1 MVVVLVMVWAGCGD
15 DGAGQ
20 GDFCEKD
27 SDCTGELVCR
37 DNVCVEKPDECEP
50 ACNPQAE
57 TCINGQCVPVG
68 DPNDKDGDGSPSGE
82 DCDDFD
88 REVNPSAHEYCDG
101 IDNDCDLETD
111 ENCPVCVDDQVQDCG
126 TDVGECV
133 PGTQTCAGGQ
143 WAACSGTGAAVELC
157 DGLDNDCDGL
167 VDEVCPCTEGDE
179 QPCGLNVGTCTA
191 GTELCEQGEWTGCRG
206 GEVPRVEICDGLDN
220 DCDGVDDDGFMIGQP
235 CDGVGECGLGYVE
248 CAGVSSVRCSTE
260 PGGTVDQSRAELC
273 DGLDD
278 DCDGD
283 TDEDF
288 MAGLPCDGEGECG
301 VGVFECVADDA
312 AVCSTEPGGSG
323 DQSAAETCDGLDNDC
338 DSAIDE
344 EIGPPACTEPDQ
356 GVCAG
361 ATAARTCDG
370 EDGWSDCDYGF
381 DYEAGDELTCDLLDN
396 DCDGMTDDDCPCGLD
411 VCADGNVTSQLY
423 GGTGGSYG
431 ALLCPAGQVVI
442 GFYGR
447 YGDRIDKIGVYCGT
461 SGLDPDPDINPP
473 PDSIVATED
482 EVLDALGG
490 DGGSIFEFRCSAG
503 SYVYMVDGS
512 NGDAIDKL
520 QFSCADLNVIGTTA
534 GTFSVQRVANGE
546 SSLVYGGSGG
556 TEFNYTC
563 PENKIMSGVGVRT
576 GSRVDA
582 IQFACCDIELVL
594 WQQGSLCLR

>member
-1 MVVVLVMVWAGCGD
+1 MKRAIWALALGLLLAGCGD
-15 DGAGQ
+15 DGADP
-20 GDFCEKD
+20 GDFCTKD
-27 SDCTGELVCR
+27 ADCAGDLVCR
-37 DNVCVEKPDECEP
+37 DNVCVEKPDECDP

-88 REVNPSAHEYCDG
+88 REVNPAALEYCDG

-111 ENCPVCVDDQVQDCG
+111 EGCPVCVEDQVQDCG

-133 PGTQTCAGGQ
+133 PGTQTCESGQ
-143 WAACSGTGAAVELC
+143 WGACSGTGAAVELC

-167 VDEVCPCTEGDE
+167 VDEVCPCSEGDE

-301 VGVFECVADDA
+301 VGVFECIADDR
-312 AVCSTEPGGSG
+312 AVCSTEPLGSQ
-323 DQSAAETCDGLDNDC
+323 DQSAPETCDGLDSDC
-338 DSAIDE
+338 DGLTDE
-344 EIGPPACTEPDQ
+344 ELTPPACAEPDQ

-361 ATAARTCDG
+361 ATAARTCG
-370 EDGWSDCDYGF
+370 GTDGWSDCDYGT
-381 DYEAGDELTCDLLDN
+381 DYESGDELTCDLLDN
-396 DCDGMTDDDCPCGLD
+396 DCDGSIDEGCPGGLD
-411 VCADGNVTSQLY
+411 VCPPESAYAFGPFGGTGGTLTWLPCPDGFVIVGFFGREGSRLDAIGLHCGRPVLDPDPLVSPPSTRIIYIDRRQTLQLGGTGGDIFNSFCPDNTYVYKVDLRHGSEIDQLTYYCAALNVTETNGTFSVERVPDGSSLGPY
-423 GGTGGSYG
+423 GGTGGD
-431 ALLCPAGQVVI
+431 L
-442 GFYGR
+442 
-447 YGDRIDKIGVYCGT
+447 
-461 SGLDPDPDINPP
+461 
-473 PDSIVATED
+473 TEVECQD
-482 EVLDALGG
+482 NKVM
-490 DGGSIFEFRCSAG
+490 
-503 SYVYMVDGS
+503 Y
-512 NGDAIDKL
+512 AI
-520 QFSCADLNVIGTTA
+520 
-534 GTFSVQRVANGE
+534 
-546 SSLVYGGSGG
+546 Y
-556 TEFNYTC
+556 
-563 PENKIMSGVGVRT
+563 PRT
-576 GSRVDA
+576 GSRVDGMSLW
-582 IQFACCDIELVL
+582 CCDINLVL
-594 WQQGSLCLR
+594 NE